1 MTEAHVPDP
10 PARAV
15 GLQAIIAY
23 KLFKAI
29 AEALIGALM
38 IYLLL
43 SGAEAG
49 AAELAEMLLEHSARA
64 WALKAATLLVVTA
77 TTRHVE
83 LAATGAFVDAILSA
97 IEGLALRAG
106 KWWAPW
112 LVVFATGALLPWE
125 LFEIV
130 RKPSWIRVLLL
141 VLNLAVVVYLVRGVK
156 KHEVASSPVDRLPG
170 GP

>member
-1 MTEAHVPDP
+1 MTEARIPVA

-23 KLFKAI
+23 KLFKAV
-29 AEALIGALM
+29 AEALIGVLM

-49 AAELAEMLLEHSARA
+49 AATAAEMLLEHSARA
-64 WALKAATLLVVTA
+64 WALKAATLLIVTA

-83 LAATGAFVDAILSA
+83 VAAAGAFVDAIFSA
-97 IEGLALRAG
+97 LEGLALRAG

-112 LVVFATGALLPWE
+112 LVVFATGALMPWE

-130 RKPSWIRVLLL
+130 RKPTWIRVLLL
-141 VLNLAVVVYLVRGVK
+141 LLNLAVVVYLVRGVK
-156 KHEVASSPVDRLPG
+156 KHEVVSAPLDRPPG

>member
-1 MTEAHVPDP
+1 M
-10 PARAV
+10 
-15 GLQAIIAY
+15 QAIIAY
-23 KLFKAI
+23 KLFKAVL
-29 AEALIGALM
+29 EALVGVLM
-38 IYLLL
+38 VYLLI

-49 AAELAEMLLEHSARA
+49 AATLAELLIEHSARA
-64 WALKAATLLVVTA
+64 WALKAATLLIVTA

-83 LAATGAFVDAILSA
+83 LAAAGAFLDALLSA
-97 IEGLALRAG
+97 VEGLALRAG

-130 RKPSWIRVLLL
+130 RKPSWLRIVLLL
-141 VLNLAVVVYLVRGVK
+141 LNLGVVVYLIRGVR
-156 KHEVASSPVDRLPG
+156 KHEVRVEPVDRLPG

>member
-1 MTEAHVPDP
+1 M
-10 PARAV
+10 
-15 GLQAIIAY
+15 QAIIAY
-23 KLFKAI
+23 KLFKAVL
-29 AEALIGALM
+29 EALVGVLM
-38 IYLLL
+38 VYLLV

-49 AAELAEMLLEHSARA
+49 AATLAELLIEHSARA
-64 WALKAATLLVVTA
+64 WALKAATLLIVTA

-83 LAATGAFVDAILSA
+83 LAAAGAFLDALLSA
-97 IEGLALRAG
+97 VEGLALRAG

-130 RKPSWIRVLLL
+130 RKPSWLRIVLLL
-141 VLNLAVVVYLVRGVK
+141 LNLGVVVYLIRGVR
-156 KHEVASSPVDRLPG
+156 KHEVRVEPVDRLPG